1 MKFFIA
7 ILLTALLGHA
17 APLYFP
23 WWSFAI
29 TSFIVGVLIHQKAG
43 LAFVSGFFGIFL
55 LFTIHTLVLDYMND
69 HILAKRVAGILKIG
83 TSSITVILLSAFIG
97 GLVSAFA
104 AISGSFAR
112 GKAK

>member
-29 TSFIVGVLIHQKAG
+29 TSFLVGVVIHQKAG
-43 LAFVSGFFGIFL
+43 KALVAGFFGIFL
-55 LFTIHTLVLDYMND
+55 LFTIHTFILDYQND
-69 HILAKRVAGILKIG
+69 HLLAKKVATILPLG
-83 TSSITVILLSAFIG
+83 GSSLALILVASFLG
-97 GLVSAFA
+97 GLISGLA

-112 GKAK
+112 GKAE